1 LINDVEFYVKTVE
14 ETHVNPFVHISRK
27 QWLAQAD
34 DIKSRIVKLGAM
46 TQQEFALDFTPL
58 VSFLKDRHSIVVEPR
73 FFIPNNP
80 TKYLPLRTVY
90 VDRKIVVLK
99 L

>member
-1 LINDVEFYVKTVE
+1 MINDVEFYVKTVE